1 MAQVMTAPEW
11 TLVGVFVAT
20 VVLIFGTR
28 LRADLVALMAALA
41 LALLGVIPEGTAL
54 QGLSSTV
61 VLTLFGLFILAEGL
75 EDTGLIRA
83 AAARIASLGGG
94 SERRVL
100 LTLMGSAGTLSLI
113 MNNVAVGALYLPA
126 AARVGRSSGIPA
138 SKLLLPVAYA
148 TLLGGM
154 ATIFTGANII
164 MIDLLL
170 QGGSEPLGMLDFAR
184 TGGLVAVGGIA
195 YLLLVGPRLLGD
207 RSDPDDE
214 GRSGD
219 FLGLYRLGERF
230 TEFEVDDASALAGRT
245 IEEIGFRSRH
255 GVSVLAVR
263 RRRRTFLVP
272 GPGIALMGGD
282 RVVVLGREERVREL
296 VGGDTP
302 LRIIT
307 DLGALGYGLELT
319 EVVVPP
325 RSSAVGRTLAELE
338 LRSRYGVTVLALW
351 RGGRVIR
358 TDVGSIPLA
367 IGDALLVVN
376 VPKRLEALT
385 RGADF
390 VGVGGRFAAPSRPER
405 APLAL
410 GIFALVVVLALSGAV
425 PIGEVV
431 LGGAL
436 LMVLTGCVGM
446 EQAYRAVEWHVI
458 FLVAGLLPLG
468 FAMMDTGLA
477 DRVAGL
483 LSGVTAGAG
492 PMAAIALMFG
502 VSVATTQV
510 IGGQVAAVLVGPVAL
525 SVAAAGGT
533 DVRAMAL
540 AVALGASTAFLTPM
554 AHPVNALMV
563 GQGGYRPADFAR
575 LGSGL
580 VVVTLVLLVVALRW
594 LWGVPLTG

>member
-1 MAQVMTAPEW
+1 MTAPEW
-11 TLVGVFVAT
+11 ALVGVFVGT
-20 VVLIFGTR
+20 VALIFGTR

-41 LALLGVIPEGTAL
+41 LALLGVIPEGTVL

-83 AAARIASLGGG
+83 AATRLTTLGGG

-100 LTLMGSAGTLSLI
+100 LALTGSAGALSLI

-126 AARVGRSSGIPA
+126 ATRVGRASGLPA
-138 SKLLLPVAYA
+138 SRLLLPVAYA

-170 QGGSEPLGMLDFAR
+170 QQGSAPLEMLDFAR

-195 YLLLVGPRLLGD
+195 YLLVAAPRLLGQ
-207 RSDPDDE
+207 RSVGGDE
-214 GRSGD
+214 GPEGD
-219 FLGLYRLGERF
+219 YLGLYRLGERF
-230 TEFEVDDASALAGRT
+230 TELEVAETSALAGRT
-245 IEEIGFRSRH
+245 IEEIGFRGRY

-272 GPGIALMGGD
+272 GPGIALMAGD

-296 VGGDTP
+296 VGEGTP
-302 LRIIT
+302 LRIIP
-307 DLGALGYGLELT
+307 DLGALGYDLELT

-338 LRSRYGVTVLALW
+338 LRSRYGITVLALW
-351 RGGRVIR
+351 REGRVIR
-358 TDVGSIPLA
+358 TDVGRTPLA

-376 VPKRLEALT
+376 LPNRIEALT

-390 VGVGGRFAAPSRPER
+390 VGVGGRLAAPSRPER

-410 GIFALVVVLALSGAV
+410 GIFGLVVVLALSGAL

-431 LGGAL
+431 LTGAL

-468 FAMMDTGLA
+468 FAMIETGLA

-483 LSGVTAGAG
+483 LSGVAAGGG

-502 VSVATTQV
+502 VTAAITQV
-510 IGGQVAAVLVGPVAL
+510 IGGQVSAVLVGPVAL
-525 SVAAAGGT
+525 SVAAASGL
-533 DVRAMAL
+533 DLRAMAL
-540 AVALGASTAFLTPM
+540 AVALAASTAFLTPI

-563 GQGGYRPADFAR
+563 GQGGYRPMDFVR

-580 VVVTLVLLVVALRW
+580 AVVSLVLMLVGLRW
-594 LWGVPLTG
+594 FWAIPLPF